1 MPAPDRMT
9 ANEWRATTSLASIFG
24 LRMLGMFLILPVFAV
39 HARSM
44 PGGDS
49 PTLVGLAIGIYG
61 LTQGFL
67 QIPFGLASDRYG
79 RKRVIAIGLS
89 IFALGSLV
97 AAAAPTVGWIAV
109 GRALQGAGA
118 ISAAVTALI
127 ADCTRDSQRTKA
139 MAVVGS
145 SIGLTFALSLV
156 GAPVLYRLIGMP
168 GIFVMT
174 AVLSVGAIGVVRWV
188 VPDPPPEAVA
198 QAKGKVRFREVLVD
212 PQLLRLNL
220 GIFTL
225 HLVQMS
231 MFVVVPG
238 MLVDVGGLTLT
249 QHWQVYLP
257 VVLAS
262 FVIMV
267 PIIVVMERKQL
278 NRIVFMGSI
287 GLLAL
292 VALALMEVGSA
303 LTIAAALLAFFV
315 GFNLLEAMLP
325 SLISRCAPPAAKGAA
340 MGVYNTTQSL
350 GLAAGGVLGGW
361 LVQHHGG
368 QSVFVMSFVLL
379 VVWLGVATGMRWTGV
394 AQAAAAH

>member
-1 MPAPDRMT
+1 MPAADRMT

-24 LRMLGMFLILPVFAV
+24 LRMLGLFLILPVFAV

-49 PTLVGLAIGIYG
+49 PALVGLAIGIYG

-67 QIPFGLASDRYG
+67 QIPFGLGSDRYG
-79 RKRVIAIGLS
+79 RKRVITIGLL
-89 IFALGSLV
+89 IFALGSIV
-97 AAAAPTVGWIAV
+97 AALAPTVAWIAA

-118 ISAAVTALI
+118 ISAAITALI

-168 GIFVMT
+168 GIFAMT
-174 AVLSVGAIGVVRWV
+174 AILSIGAIGVVRWV
-188 VPDPPPEAVA
+188 VPDPPATVA
-198 QAKGKVRFREVLVD
+198 AMKDRVGFGAVLVN
-212 PQLLRLNL
+212 PHLMRLNF

-225 HLVQMS
+225 HLVQMA
-231 MFVVVPG
+231 MFVVVPA
-238 MLVDVGGLTLT
+238 MLVDAAGLPLT

-257 VVLAS
+257 VVLVS
-262 FVIMV
+262 FLIMV
-267 PIIVVMERKQL
+267 PIIVTMERKQR
-278 NRIVFMGSI
+278 NRIVFLGSI
-287 GLLAL
+287 VLLAL
-292 VALALMEVGSA
+292 VAVALMEVGSV

-325 SLISRCAPPAAKGAA
+325 SLISRTAPVAAKGAA
-340 MGVYNTTQSL
+340 LGVYNTTQSL
-350 GLAAGGVLGGW
+350 GLAAGGLLGGW
-361 LVQHHGG
+361 LLQHHGAHA
-368 QSVFVMSFVLL
+368 VFIMSFVLL
-379 VVWLGVATGMRWTGV
+379 LLWLAVASGMRWTASAGRT
-394 AQAAAAH
+394 AAV